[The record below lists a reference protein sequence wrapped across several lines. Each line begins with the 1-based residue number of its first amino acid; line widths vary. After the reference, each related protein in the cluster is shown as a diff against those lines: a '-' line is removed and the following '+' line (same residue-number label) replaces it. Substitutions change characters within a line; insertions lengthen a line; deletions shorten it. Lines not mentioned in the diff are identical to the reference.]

1 MHQLLNL
8 FRKLLFRKFISI
20 RAKFVLSITTVIL
33 IFGGISLV
41 VTYDYVLKV
50 SRDELVKKA
59 TLMADVLRDQLLNLV
74 LVNDI
79 ASINSLIGS
88 MKQDDDDVLYIQV
101 LDRNKATIGHTFG
114 GDKIPEFL
122 TMNDCA
128 SGIRYFDDKRNDVSV
143 LQVTDG
149 FMDGKMGA
157 VVVGLNES
165 VLAHRSKKIVSR
177 LVIIFALLL
186 SCVAI
191 AAVLL
196 SYFILYP
203 IYQVMRGLESFS
215 PGQPLPDLKIVFND
229 EIKLLSIKFREMT
242 ERLNTMINEF
252 KHTQLQMIE
261 TEKLASIGTLA
272 SGVAHEINNPIAGIE
287 ICAHRLQKH
296 KVLDT
301 KQEEYVRLI
310 SEAAQHIKT
319 IVRSLLSYARQPEQT
334 IEPVDICSVAK
345 FSLKLLHYRLQKKE
359 IEVTER
365 MPDRPCYVRG
375 IRAQLVQ
382 VMVNGVINAIDASD
396 AKSPITIDISE
407 MAGANAYE
415 IVIADAGRGIDP
427 SIAGKVFD
435 PFFST
440 KGNQGTGLG
449 LYVSYNI
456 VSAHNGTIALV
467 PGETNGARLRIILP
481 RAEHD
486 KPVKEITNENSRG

>member
-1 MHQLLNL
+1 M
-8 FRKLLFRKFISI
+8 
-20 RAKFVLSITTVIL
+20 VIL
-33 IFGGISLV
+33 VFGSISLV
-41 VTYDYVLKV
+41 VTYRYVVRL
-50 SRDELVKKA
+50 SQDELVKKA
-59 TLMADVLRDQLLNLV
+59 SLMADVLRDQLLNLV
-74 LVNDI
+74 LVNDLT
-79 ASINSLIGS
+79 AINGLIGS
-88 MKQDDDDVLYIQV
+88 MKQDDDDILYVQV
-101 LDRNKATIGHTFG
+101 LDKNRLTIGHTFG
-114 GDKIPEFL
+114 GDKVPEFL
-122 TMNDCA
+122 TKNDCA
-128 SGIRYFDDKRNDVSV
+128 SGVRYFADKRNDVSV
-143 LQVTDG
+143 LQVTEG

-157 VVVGLNES
+157 VVIGLDES
-165 VLAHRSKKIVSR
+165 VLAQRGRRIVSR

-186 SCVAI
+186 VCVAG

-203 IYQVMRGLESFS
+203 IYQVMRALESFS
-215 PGQPLPDLKIVFND
+215 PGRPLPDLKIVFND
-229 EIKLLSIKFREMT
+229 EIKLLSTKFRDMT
-242 ERLNTMINEF
+242 ERLNTMITEF

-296 KVLDT
+296 KALDT

-310 SEAAQHIKT
+310 TEAAQHIKT

-334 IEPVDICSVAK
+334 IEAVDICSVAK
-345 FSLKLLHYRLQKKE
+345 FALKLLHYRLQKKE

-396 AKSPITIDISE
+396 AKSPIEIDISE
-407 MAGANAYE
+407 SGQSYC
-415 IVIADAGRGIDP
+415 IVIADAGCGIDP
-427 SIAGKVFD
+427 AIAGKVFD

-440 KGNQGTGLG
+440 KGSQGTGLG

-456 VSAHNGTIALV
+456 VTAHNGTITLA
-467 PGETNGARLRIILP
+467 PGEKRGARLRIRLP
-481 RAEHD
+481 RAQA
-486 KPVKEITNENSRG
+486 VNQAKEITNEDSRR